1 MTVLT
6 VAQKL
11 TVLDQFETYAEAL
24 AEATPTDTAR
34 TWGFE
39 IETPDADNVHARID
53 YALRRECLEFKGD
66 GSVTRQDGD
75 YDCSCDCSECEHS
88 CDCDNCD
95 VTNGYTSLDHCG
107 GSECSG
113 TGEYQEIT
121 SIGGIS
127 TTHPQALDLLAE
139 SGLSDCETNDSTG
152 LHIHLGSADLT
163 PQQVA
168 RVISAYRQALHI
180 LDPIAGRTGVY
191 YAQAPT
197 LEHAEDARQG
207 YRSEKYRAVN
217 TATHFHD
224 GSYRPKTI
232 EFRQH
237 AGETDTAKI
246 RAWAMLLIELVEF
259 ATGTASVFWLGG
271 ARDLTHLRQMLRDR

>member
-1 MTVLT
+1 MSANTYEVIR
-6 VAQKL
+6 
-11 TVLDQFETYAEAL
+11 QFYTYAEAL
-24 AEATPTDTAR
+24 AEAEPTDTAR

-66 GSVTRQDGD
+66 GSVTRADGD
-75 YDCSCDCSECEHS
+75 FDCECDCSDCSHS

-95 VTNGYTSLDHCG
+95 LTNGYRDPDHCG
-107 GSECSG
+107 GGDCSG

-127 TTHPQALDLLAE
+127 TTHPTALALLEE

-152 LHIHLGSADLT
+152 LHIHIGSADLT
-163 PQQVA
+163 PSQVA
-168 RVISAYRQALHI
+168 RVISTYRQALHI
-180 LDPIAGRTGVY
+180 LDPLAGRKDVY

-197 LEHAEDARQG
+197 LAEADNAREGQ
-207 YRSEKYRAVN
+207 RSEKYRAVN

-237 AGETDTAKI
+237 AGETDTNKI
-246 RAWAMLLIELVEF
+246 RAWAMLLIEIVEF
-259 ATGTASVFWLGG
+259 AKGNASVFWIGG
-271 ARDLTHLRQMLRDR
+271 ARDLNHLRTLLRDR

>member
-1 MTVLT
+1 MTINTYEVIR
-6 VAQKL
+6 
-11 TVLDQFETYAEAL
+11 QFYTYAEAL
-24 AEATPTDTAR
+24 AEAEPTETPR

-53 YALRRECLEFKGD
+53 FALMRENLEFKGD
-66 GSVTRQDGD
+66 GSVTRGNDGD
-75 YDCSCDCSECEHS
+75 HDCECDCSDCEHS

-95 VTNGYTSLDHCG
+95 LTNGYTSLDHCG
-107 GSECSG
+107 GSACSG

-127 TTHPQALDLLAE
+127 TTHPEALAILAE

-152 LHIHLGSADLT
+152 LHIHIGSADLT

-180 LDPIAGRTGVY
+180 LDPLAGRQGVY
-191 YAQAPT
+191 YAQAPR
-197 LEHAEDARQG
+197 LADSDHARQG
-207 YRSEKYRAVN
+207 YGSEKYRAVN

-246 RAWAMLLIELVEF
+246 RAWAMLLIEIVEF
-259 ATGTASVFWLGG
+259 AKGNASVFWLGG
-271 ARDLTHLRQMLRDR
+271 ARDLNHLRQMLRDRK

>member
-1 MTVLT
+1 MTANRQT
-6 VAQKL
+6 I
-11 TVLDQFETYAEAL
+11 LDQFETYAEAL
-24 AEATPTDTAR
+24 AEATPTNTAR

-53 YALRRECLEFKGD
+53 RELIRENLEFKGD
-66 GSVTRQDGD
+66 GSVTRADGD
-75 YDCSCDCSECEHS
+75 YDCACDCSECEHS
-88 CDCDNCD
+88 CDCDSCD
-95 VTNGYTSLDHCG
+95 ITNGYTSLDHCG
-107 GSECSG
+107 GSDCSG

-127 TTHPQALDLLAE
+127 TTHPTALAILAE

-152 LHIHLGSADLT
+152 LHIHIGSADLT

-180 LDPIAGRTGVY
+180 LDPLAGRQDVY
-191 YAQAPT
+191 YAQKPT
-197 LEHAEDARQG
+197 LSQSEDARQG
-207 YRSEKYRAVN
+207 HRSEKYRAVN

-224 GSYRPKTI
+224 GNYRPKTI

-237 AGETDTAKI
+237 AGETNTHKI
-246 RAWAMLLIELVEF
+246 RAWAMLLIEIVEF
-259 ATGTASVFWLGG
+259 AKGNASVFWLGG